1 MRIREVGVL
10 VTGASRGI
18 GKALALELATRRCR
32 MVLVSRNQQELE
44 IVAREVRG
52 RGGEAKALAADVAD
66 SQAMADAAREAASW
80 LGRLQVIIANAG
92 VGFHGEGGQAAAAR
106 VERIISVNFLGVV
119 NTISAALPYLQEG
132 SASAI
137 GVVSS
142 LSALIPYRGGGIYA
156 ASKAAVN
163 AYLSCLKLE
172 LRGSGVTVGW
182 VCPGP
187 VATGMIVDGVPHHK
201 LPPLARL
208 AVPILAPEKVAK
220 TLLWVL
226 ERRGGGKVIPW
237 QAAFFARFYQHMP
250 RFAEWV
256 LMVTGAGSV

>member
-1 MRIREVGVL
+1 MRIRELGVL

-18 GKALALELATRRCR
+18 GKALALELAARRCR
-32 MVLVSRNQQELE
+32 VVLVSRSEHELAL
-44 IVAREVRG
+44 VAREVRG
-52 RGGEAKALAADVAD
+52 LGGEAKALPADVAD
-66 SQAMADAAREAASW
+66 PKAMEEAARQAASW
-80 LGRLQVIIANAG
+80 LGDLQVVIANAG
-92 VGFHGEGGQAAAAR
+92 VGFHGESWLAPPEQVAR
-106 VERIISVNFLGVV
+106 VVSVNFLGVV
-119 NTISAALPYLQEG
+119 NTVRATLPYLQKTG
-132 SASAI
+132 ASAV

-142 LSALIPYRGGGIYA
+142 LSGLIPYRGGGVYA

-208 AVPILAPEKVAK
+208 AVPILEAEKVAR
-220 TLLWVL
+220 TLLRVL
-226 ERRGGGKVIPW
+226 ERGGGGKVIPW

-250 RFAEWV
+250 HLAEWV
-256 LMVTGAGSV
+256 LNVTGAGRV